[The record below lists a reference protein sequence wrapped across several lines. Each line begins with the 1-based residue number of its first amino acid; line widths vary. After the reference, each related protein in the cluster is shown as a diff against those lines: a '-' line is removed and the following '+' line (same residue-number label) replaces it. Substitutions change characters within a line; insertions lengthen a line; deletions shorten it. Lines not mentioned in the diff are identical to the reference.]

1 MLTLAKTPGR
11 TETNYLDLLEDYI
24 RERHPRSLAGIVEAR
39 ANDSDRFEAIAAIFL
54 DWAVKTRGVDA
65 IPDMVDSFVRFT
77 TSVNM
82 SQVRYERDGHFENK
96 TFQDCLNALYN
107 EKDEM
112 DDYLWGV
119 YLTNFLWAH
128 HTEIIM
134 FFQDRY
140 LKRLQNV
147 QTIVEIAPGHG
158 GWGAFTLKH
167 LPNAKLVGY
176 DIAPSSIQI
185 ATELMEAAGFSDRAR
200 YELKDALN
208 LDLVQP
214 NSADAVICNFLI
226 EHLEQPQKLMAVINH
241 LLKPGC
247 KAFLTGALTAAQID
261 HIYEFRYE
269 SEIIAMAE
277 QNGLRVLETFSGG
290 PRRTL
295 PNAKFL
301 PRSMALIMQKR
312 QNEIY

>member
-1 MLTLAKTPGR
+1 MATLTPSRSLPTTK
-11 TETNYLDLLEDYI
+11 YLDQLEAYVRD
-24 RERHPRSLAGIVEAR
+24 RHPRSLAGIVEAR
-39 ANDSDRFEAIAAIFL
+39 LNDPARFEEIAETFMEWAVAVRGEAAI
-54 DWAVKTRGVDA
+54 GE
-65 IPDMVDSFVRFT
+65 MVDSFVRFT

-82 SQVRYERDGHFENK
+82 SQVRYERAGHYENK
-96 TFQDCLNALYN
+96 TFEDCLQSLYT

-128 HTEIIM
+128 HTEIIL
-134 FFQDRY
+134 FFTERY
-140 LKRLQNV
+140 LKRLDDV
-147 QTIVEIAPGHG
+147 QTLIEIAPGHG
-158 GWGAFTLKH
+158 GWGAYALKH
-167 LPNAKLVGY
+167 LPQTRLVGY
-176 DIAPSSIQI
+176 DIAPSSIEI
-185 ATELMEAAGFSDRAR
+185 ATQIMNAAGFANRAR

-208 LDLVQP
+208 LEVVEA

-226 EHLEQPQKLMAVINH
+226 EHLERPEKLMAVINH
-241 LLKPGC
+241 LLKPGQ

-269 SEIIAMAE
+269 SELVKLAE
-277 QNGLRVLETFSGG
+277 DNGLRVLETFSGG

-312 QNEIY
+312 QNDIY